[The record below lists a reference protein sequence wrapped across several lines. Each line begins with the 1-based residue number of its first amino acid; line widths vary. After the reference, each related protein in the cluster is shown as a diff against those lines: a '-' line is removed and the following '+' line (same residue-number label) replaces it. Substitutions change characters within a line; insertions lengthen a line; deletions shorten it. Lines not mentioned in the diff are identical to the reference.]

1 MTVQYLI
8 RLDDACPMMD
18 HQKWQHMEDLLDQYS
33 IRPMVGIIPNNTDSD
48 TMIDEADAA
57 FWIKAK
63 AWESKGWCIAL
74 HGYSHVCDSNSG
86 MQGLNPMWERSE
98 FAGIAL
104 DEQKKRIR
112 QGYAMLKEH
121 GFLPRYFFAPSHTFD
136 ENTLEALRQE
146 TDIRVISDTIGRYP
160 YRRDDFIFLPQ
171 IVGHAVRMPLHG
183 VYTFCFHPNIMKDAD
198 FTALEA
204 FLKKYA
210 NHFITFS
217 DIDLEH
223 VGNRS
228 MIDRLLSWLFFTQRK
243 LRGLR

>member
-104 DEQKKRIR
+104 DEQKIH
-112 QGYAMLKEH
+112 GSEEYEAAKEYYRNLLEDKDVDC
-121 GFLPRYFFAPSHTFD
+121 LPVIDDKTEGVGKVEFDIEFEVDRKKVACQCHIFGVFF
-136 ENTLEALRQE
+136 
-146 TDIRVISDTIGRYP
+146 V
-160 YRRDDFIFLPQ
+160 
-171 IVGHAVRMPLHG
+171 
-183 VYTFCFHPNIMKDAD
+183 
-198 FTALEA
+198 
-204 FLKKYA
+204 
-210 NHFITFS
+210 
-217 DIDLEH
+217 
-223 VGNRS
+223 
-228 MIDRLLSWLFFTQRK
+228 
-243 LRGLR
+243 